1 MADMPAASRLD
12 DLVLDLDMVVYA
24 MERPGPT
31 DPDAIKQERDRLR
44 RELERIRRSLQDVQ
58 RQL

>member
-1 MADMPAASRLD
+1 MADSSPASRLD

-31 DPDAIKQERDRLR
+31 DADALKQERERLR
-44 RELERIRRSLQDVQ
+44 RELERIRTSLQDVQ